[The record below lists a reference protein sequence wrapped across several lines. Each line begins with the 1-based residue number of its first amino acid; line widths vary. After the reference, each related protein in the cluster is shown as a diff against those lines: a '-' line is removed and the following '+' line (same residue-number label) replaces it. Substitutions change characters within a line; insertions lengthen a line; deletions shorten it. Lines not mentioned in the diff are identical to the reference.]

1 MEKTRP
7 AFENAILDSVLR
19 DFDDVPPSE
28 SIGHEFSPEFELKA
42 QKLIKK
48 SGSNAWHCV
57 NTAAKRLLIAAIIAA
72 LLTGTVLAVPALR
85 EGLIKFFIHDNGS
98 LSLIHI

>member
-28 SIGHEFSPEFELKA
+28 SVGHEFSPEFELKA
-42 QKLIKK
+42 QKLIK
-48 SGSNAWHCV
+48 CV
-57 NTAAKRLLIAAIIAA
+57 
-72 LLTGTVLAVPALR
+72 ALR
-85 EGLIKFFIHDNGS
+85 EHGGQKAADRGNNRGSAHGNGARRPGAES
-98 LSLIHI
+98 GTY

>member
-7 AFENAILDSVLR
+7 AFENAILDSVLS

-57 NTAAKRLLIAAIIAA
+57 NTAAKKAADSGNNRGSAH
-72 LLTGTVLAVPALR
+72 R
-85 EGLIKFFIHDNGS
+85 NGS
-98 LSLIHI
+98 RRPGAERGAY

>member
-7 AFENAILDSVLR
+7 AFENAILDSVLS

-42 QKLIKK
+42 QKL
-48 SGSNAWHCV
+48 
-57 NTAAKRLLIAAIIAA
+57 
-72 LLTGTVLAVPALR
+72 
-85 EGLIKFFIHDNGS
+85 
-98 LSLIHI
+98 SLIHI

>member
-28 SIGHEFSPEFELKA
+28 SVGHEFSPEFELKA
-42 QKLIKK
+42 QKLMP
-48 SGSNAWHCV
+48 
-57 NTAAKRLLIAAIIAA
+57 RQLLP
-72 LLTGTVLAVPALR
+72 LLRQTQRSRPLYSYVQ
-85 EGLIKFFIHDNGS
+85 DS
-98 LSLIHI
+98 